1 MGYTQSMA
9 TSKKL
14 ELKSKDYQELIS
26 LLELAGRKCE
36 DLQLPMSFDAVDK
49 YIKIFKKELKK

>member
-1 MGYTQSMA
+1 MA